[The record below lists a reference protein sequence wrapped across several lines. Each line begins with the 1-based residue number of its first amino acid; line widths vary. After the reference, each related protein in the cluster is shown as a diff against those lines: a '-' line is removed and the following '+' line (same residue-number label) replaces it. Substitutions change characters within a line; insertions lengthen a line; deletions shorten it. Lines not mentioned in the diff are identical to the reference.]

1 MGDMP
6 ARWGGR
12 WVRALSM
19 GLRGLGSVQGQQE
32 SQQVCEQ
39 GRGMAR
45 FKVF

>member
-6 ARWGGR
+6 ARWGRR
-12 WVRALSM
+12 WIRALIM